1 MSRIRKFRPFRLLFA
16 AMALALLS
24 ACASGPKF
32 SEVEK
37 TFPQVAANQGRIWF
51 YRSGTMFGA
60 GIQPD
65 VVLNVVKVGDS
76 VPGGFFY
83 VDRPAGNYEVLL
95 STEVERKVTFT
106 LAPRQERYIRMTV
119 GLGVIVY
126 RVYPELVDPA
136 EGRKEIVDASHIGS
150 KAK

>member
-1 MSRIRKFRPFRLLFA
+1 MTRTFRLLFS
-16 AMALALLS
+16 AMALVLLS
-24 ACASGPKF
+24 ACASGPKYT
-32 SEVEK
+32 EVEK
-37 TFPQVAANQGRIWF
+37 TFPRLAAGQGRIWF

-65 VVLNVVKVGDS
+65 VLLNGAKVGDS

-83 VDRPAGNYEVLL
+83 VDRPVGNYEVLL

-106 LAPRQERYIRMTV
+106 LEPRQERYIRMTV
-119 GLGVIVY
+119 SLGVIVY

-136 EGRKEIVDASHIGS
+136 EGRREIIDASYTGG

>member
-1 MSRIRKFRPFRLLFA
+1 MHKAIRLLLA
-16 AMALALLS
+16 VASLALLS
-24 ACASGPKF
+24 ACASGPKYN
-32 SEVEK
+32 EVAK
-37 TFPQVAANQGRIWF
+37 TFPALAVDQGRIWF

-60 GIQPD
+60 GIQPN
-65 VVLNVVKVGDS
+65 VMLNAVKVGDS

-106 LAPRQERYIRMTV
+106 LEPRQERYIRMTV

-136 EGRKEIVDASHIGS
+136 EGRAEITEASYIGTKS
-150 KAK
+150 K